1 MGDSGGGGGAAAG
14 QLHRPLPLGVPVGL
28 LCWISGRKK
37 SKTRLSWLLLSKL
50 SMLRRGLIGREL
62 PCLPVTANKF

>member
-1 MGDSGGGGGAAAG
+1 MGDPGGVAV
-14 QLHRPLPLGVPVGL
+14 QLQRRLHRPLPLGVPVGL
-28 LCWISGRKK
+28 LCLISGRKK